1 MKTYE
6 APEQHD
12 WTHLQAKGTWIVV
25 EQLGVIAKTRTGIHV
40 PDNARM
46 AVWVVK
52 SVGEEVKRCAA
63 GERVLFMG
71 VQPHNIDG
79 RLFAILQEEQVA
91 ATLPMP
97 VESDE
102 PDESIPEV
110 LPTPEK
116 HNGKPRIITRS

>member
-12 WTHLQAKGTWIVV
+12 WTYLQAKGKWVV
-25 EQLGVIAKTRTGIHV
+25 AEQLGVIAKTRTGIHV

-46 AVWVVK
+46 AVWVVY
-52 SVGEEVKRCAA
+52 SAGDEVKKVTK
-63 GERVLFMG
+63 GERVVFLS

-79 RLFAILQEEQVA
+79 RMFAILQEDQIM

-97 VESDE
+97 VESDT

-110 LPTPEK
+110 LPPPSK
-116 HNGKPRIITRS
+116 ANGARIIVPS